1 MTSRS
6 AQRLIG
12 PLEAEPARIVPF
24 PGRTPER
31 LVGLGFRS
39 WLSGFETGDISSWED
54 TWNVYQDSLGSEC
67 AKAAVLGLSQYV
79 RAVIA
84 NANRQIETYPAQCR
98 GFCRD
103 ECLAISV
110 IAACQHDSR
119 QALCTCAAALI
130 GSNDIGDAISA
141 AQIFAQRLKE
151 AGQVLNASS
160 ICSANCPLWS
170 PRPPLQ

>member
-1 MTSRS
+1 MNSKTSARM
-6 AQRLIG
+6 IG
-12 PLEAEPARIVPF
+12 PLDAEPARIVPF

-31 LVGLGFRS
+31 LVGVGFRS
-39 WLSGFETGDISSWED
+39 WLTGFETGDISSWED
-54 TWNVYQDSLGSEC
+54 TWNAYQDSLGSEA
-67 AKAAVLGLSQYV
+67 AKDAVLGLSQYV

-84 NANRQIETYPAQCR
+84 TANRQIETYPSQCR

-119 QALCTCAAALI
+119 QALCACAAALI

-141 AQIFAQRLKE
+141 AQIFAHRLKA
-151 AGQVLNASS
+151 AGQVLNTSS